1 MSVAREYGLLN
12 MVPIRTDI
20 DAAAFMPP
28 EVIPKP
34 GVNYFDPYLY
44 EFTVTTK
51 EEARRA
57 ITKMLRERQ

>member
-1 MSVAREYGLLN
+1 
-12 MVPIRTDI
+12 MVPVRNDI
-20 DAAAFMPP
+20 DASAFMPP

-51 EEARRA
+51 EDARRN
-57 ITKMLRERQ
+57 IKELLRP